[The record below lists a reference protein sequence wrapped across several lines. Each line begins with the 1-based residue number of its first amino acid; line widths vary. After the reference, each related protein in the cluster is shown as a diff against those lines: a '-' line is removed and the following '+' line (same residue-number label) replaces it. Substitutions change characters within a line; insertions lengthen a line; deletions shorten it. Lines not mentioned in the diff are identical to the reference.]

1 MFKTLQVTN
10 FRKLRDSTF
19 DFNSGLNAIRGL
31 NEQGKSTLFEA
42 LAYAMF
48 GVDALREPLADVV
61 TWGEKETS
69 LKVVLDWTVNTSS
82 IQIRRSKSGA
92 EISVDGKLV
101 ATGQKEV
108 TRFVEGLLGAP
119 PKVASKLML
128 AIQASLRGALSDGPT
143 ATAQLIEQL
152 SNFALID
159 EVIQLV
165 IDNLPT
171 GVTTAVEQQIKTL
184 GEQMAAEA
192 PGELDMR
199 DLEAAVLNV
208 EDGRAKD
215 EAQIAEV
222 TKELPAAKA
231 AADAARALS
240 TKLVG
245 HQRDAQQ
252 ARDLAMSL
260 VTQINKLQPQSS
272 VTPEQVAAL
281 REQVREA
288 NSFEDAK
295 VAWVALHRLQT
306 PDSVWEGDR
315 AGFDAAVAE
324 NKAGLTRLALELSKL
339 QVAAATVGGKI
350 IKETSC
356 AFCGKDLKDV
366 PEVLEFNGP
375 LKQELLGIRQDQARG
390 EKVLEGFQAD
400 EVELLAIA
408 KADRLV
414 RDVYAKHHAYFD
426 MVETTVPPTWAW
438 KGPDMSGPA
447 PGSPL
452 QALRAA
458 EAEITRAAQDQGRRT
473 TLDAQL
479 VQANAKLLASQLAA
493 SEAELALK
501 GDRSIGFETDML
513 AKLKYHQ
520 DRVAEFKRESQR
532 LGQAIQTA
540 KDMHAMRVATQARLQ
555 AAHAAALVALEQQQ
569 LNNVLLRKLRG
580 ARPKVADKLWAA
592 VLSTV
597 SYYFSAI
604 RGTQSVVTRDDAGFK
619 VDGKPVPG
627 LSGSTLDA
635 LGLAIRIAL
644 TKTFLPNNDFLIL
657 DEPAAACDDG
667 REANMLAV
675 ITTAGF
681 DQVLLVTH
689 SNLADAYAD
698 RMIYL

>member
-128 AIQASLRGALSDGPT
+128 ANQASLRGALSDGPT

>member
-1 MFKTLQVTN
+1 M
-10 FRKLRDSTF
+10 
-19 DFNSGLNAIRGL
+19 SGNIICVGL
-31 NEQGKSTLFEA
+31 GPGDPDL
-42 LAYAMF
+42 M
-48 GVDALREPLADVV
+48 
-61 TWGEKETS
+61 
-69 LKVVLDWTVNTSS
+69 
-82 IQIRRSKSGA
+82 
-92 EISVDGKLV
+92 SV
-101 ATGQKEV
+101 
-108 TRFVEGLLGAP
+108 
-119 PKVASKLML
+119 
-128 AIQASLRGALSDGPT
+128 
-143 ATAQLIEQL
+143 
-152 SNFALID
+152 
-159 EVIQLV
+159 
-165 IDNLPT
+165 
-171 GVTTAVEQQIKTL
+171 
-184 GEQMAAEA
+184 
-192 PGELDMR
+192 
-199 DLEAAVLNV
+199 
-208 EDGRAKD
+208 
-215 EAQIAEV
+215 
-222 TKELPAAKA
+222 
-231 AADAARALS
+231 
-240 TKLVG
+240 
-245 HQRDAQQ
+245 
-252 ARDLAMSL
+252 
-260 VTQINKLQPQSS
+260 
-272 VTPEQVAAL
+272 
-281 REQVREA
+281 
-288 NSFEDAK
+288 
-295 VAWVALHRLQT
+295 
-306 PDSVWEGDR
+306 
-315 AGFDAAVAE
+315 
-324 NKAGLTRLALELSKL
+324 
-339 QVAAATVGGKI
+339 
-350 IKETSC
+350 
-356 AFCGKDLKDV
+356 
-366 PEVLEFNGP
+366 
-375 LKQELLGIRQDQARG
+375 
-390 EKVLEGFQAD
+390 
-400 EVELLAIA
+400 

-426 MVETTVPPTWAW
+426 MVETTVPPTWTW

-458 EAEITRAAQDQGRRT
+458 EAEITRATQDQGRRT

-479 VQANAKLLASQLAA
+479 AQANAKLLASQLAA

-520 DRVAEFKRESQR
+520 DRVAELKREGQR
-532 LGQAIQTA
+532 LGQTIQTA

-555 AAHAAALVALEQQQ
+555 AAHAAALEALEQQQ

-657 DEPAAACDDG
+657 AEPAAACDDG

>member
-10 FRKLRDSTF
+10 FRKLRDATF
-19 DFNSGLNAIRGL
+19 DFTQGLNALRGG
-31 NEQGKSTLFEA
+31 NEAGKSSCFES

-69 LKVVLDWTVNTSS
+69 LKVVLDWTVNTFAV
-82 IQIRRSKSGA
+82 QIRRSKSGA

-128 AIQASLRGALSDGPT
+128 ANQASLRGALSDGPT

-171 GVTTAVEQQIKTL
+171 GVTTAVEQQIRTL

-192 PGELDMR
+192 PGELDVR

-240 TKLVG
+240 TKLAG

-252 ARDLAMSL
+252 AEALATSL
-260 VTQINKLQPQSS
+260 VGQLSRLQPQSS
-272 VTPEQVAAL
+272 ATPEQVEAL
-281 REQVREA
+281 REQVRAA
-288 NSFEDAK
+288 NSFDDAK
-295 VAWVALHRLQT
+295 MAWSMLSRLQT

-315 AGFDAAVAE
+315 ASFDAAVAE
-324 NKAGLTRLALELSKL
+324 NKAGLARLALELSKL
-339 QVAAATVGGKI
+339 QVAVATVSGKV

-366 PEVLEFNGP
+366 PEVLAFNSP
-375 LKQELLGIRQDQARG
+375 LQQELAQLRQDAARG
-390 EKVLEGFQAD
+390 EEVLKEFQAD

-458 EAEITRAAQDQGRRT
+458 EAEITRATQDQGRRT

-479 VQANAKLLASQLAA
+479 AQANAKLLDSQLAA
-493 SEAELALK
+493 SEAEFALK

-540 KDMHAMRVATQARLQ
+540 KEMHAMRVATQARLQ
-555 AAHAAALVALEQQQ
+555 AAHAAALEALEQQQ

>member
-128 AIQASLRGALSDGPT
+128 ANQASLRGALSDGPT

-426 MVETTVPPTWAW
+426 MVETTVPPTWAGE
-438 KGPDMSGPA
+438 GPDMSGPA